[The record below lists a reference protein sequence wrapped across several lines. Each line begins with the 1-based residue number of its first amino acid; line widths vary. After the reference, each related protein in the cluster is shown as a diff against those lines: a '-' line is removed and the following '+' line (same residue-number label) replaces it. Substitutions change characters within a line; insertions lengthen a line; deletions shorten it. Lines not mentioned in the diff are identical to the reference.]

1 MTLDDCGNG
10 QFIQIFKV
18 TLKMGGRAPTLITL
32 KLSKQQHPRP
42 PRRKLF
48 GDWIQFYI
56 MFRHHRLSPFF
67 ELRCFACTLHPTV
80 GFSKKGG
87 EGGGNVVDDLNRVK
101 SSLYWFKT
109 KWKKTG

>member
-1 MTLDDCGNG
+1 MKLDDCGNG

-48 GDWIQFYI
+48 GNWIQFYI
-56 MFRHHRLSPFF
+56 MFRHHLLFPFF

-80 GFSKKGG
+80 GFLKKGG
-87 EGGGNVVDDLNRVK
+87 EGGGGVM
-101 SSLYWFKT
+101 S
-109 KWKKTG
+109 